1 MNDPEFHTPPEGG
14 APEPQIGAAY
24 VPTQYGPAQ
33 NETEFLPLDPR
44 VISLWRIS
52 QAISTVIILAG
63 LGVMVLV
70 LTLNVPGSFKF
81 AAPAW
86 VVVLL
91 IRVILLAWY
100 PDRAYEAWGYR
111 IDGKVLETRSGVWF
125 RLRQLLPL
133 SRVQHVDLHRGPI
146 ERSFGLA
153 SLSLHTAGTVDSAI
167 VIPGLDADEAA
178 RLRDQL
184 VAIGGDDAV

>member
-1 MNDPEFHTPPEGG
+1 VNDPEISMTQGAGAYDPGSVGSAGASEG
-14 APEPQIGAAY
+14 EAA
-24 VPTQYGPAQ
+24 
-33 NETEFLPLDPR
+33 FLPLDPR

-52 QAISTVIILAG
+52 QAISSVIILAG
-63 LGVMVLV
+63 LGVLVLV
-70 LTLNVPGSFKF
+70 LSLNVPGAFKF
-81 AAPAW
+81 AAPGWGLIA
-86 VVVLL
+86 VLRL
-91 IRVILLAWY
+91 FLFIWY
-100 PDRAYEAWGYR
+100 PARAYEAWGYR

-125 RLRQLLPL
+125 RIRQLLPL

-153 SLSLHTAGTVDSAI
+153 SLALHTAGTVQSAI
-167 VIPGLDADEAA
+167 VIPGLDAAEAT